1 MGNDMTPARE
11 AHLIRQ
17 AQTLSSLAEL
27 HAFRDQIKAQGE
39 QITAGLFRA
48 MESKATFLGAKE
60 RR

>member
-1 MGNDMTPARE
+1 MTPARE

-39 QITAGLFRA
+39 QITAGLFQA
-48 MESKATFLGAKE
+48 MENKATFLGTKE